1 VKRILIAA
9 ALVAIMASAAY
20 AAPPPG
26 KGKPENP
33 GQSNAHKAGENG
45 SPNSANNVNNAN
57 ANNPAKACKKERT
70 DLGVD
75 AFATKYGTNHN
86 LKNAFGKCVSG
97 KAKAKA
103 SAEAQAQD
111 EQSTSNAAKQC
122 KKERSDMGVEAF
134 KSKYGT
140 NANKANSFGKCVS
153 SKSKGSGESDDD

>member
-1 VKRILIAA
+1 MKRFLVVA
-9 ALVAIMASAAY
+9 ALVAMTASAAY

-33 GQSNAHKAGENG
+33 GQSNAQKAAENA
-45 SPNSANNVNNAN
+45 NSANNGN

-75 AFATKYGTNHN
+75 AFGTKYGKNHN

-103 SAEAQAQD
+103 EAEAQVD
-111 EQSTSNAAKQC
+111 EQGTSNAAKQC
-122 KKERSDMGVEAF
+122 KKERTDTGVEAF

-140 NANKANSFGKCVS
+140 NANKANAFGKCVS